1 IFGIASVMAIALI
14 FLLILLFSSPK
25 DVVIPDVIDLE
36 YEEAVKELEAK
47 NLKVNK
53 ETMYSEEIEEGK
65 VVKTDPEAG
74 RTVKEK
80 SVVDVY
86 VSEGKEKVV
95 FEDYVGKNFSQVKR
109 ILDKEGYEEVR
120 SYDVVSDEPVGEIV
134 TQIQPAAG
142 TEVVPEET
150 VVIFEVSAGP
160 KQISLGNLVGLTL
173 EQAKEYAERNKL
185 KLTTKEAH
193 SSTIEKGKISAQ
205 EPSANTELREG
216 STVTVTISKGPEAK
230 PPRSHSV
237 SFTVPFQPTTGDD
250 GELQQEQL
258 VQIYVGDMNENISDV
273 FHEANISND
282 KEYELTLVIAENEVA
297 EYRVLRDGV
306 EILRERVPY

>member
-1 IFGIASVMAIALI
+1 ENINEPLYEPPMQTGEETKAIPIITDDMTDNPHVDDSNETTIVHQGEATAPIPTQTIPPVTEKQGKNKQKKKRKKRWGLIFGIASVMAIALI

-120 SYDVVSDEPVGEIV
+120 SYDVVSDEPV
-134 TQIQPAAG
+134 
-142 TEVVPEET
+142 
-150 VVIFEVSAGP
+150 
-160 KQISLGNLVGLTL
+160 
-173 EQAKEYAERNKL
+173 
-185 KLTTKEAH
+185 
-193 SSTIEKGKISAQ
+193 
-205 EPSANTELREG
+205 
-216 STVTVTISKGPEAK
+216 
-230 PPRSHSV
+230 
-237 SFTVPFQPTTGDD
+237 
-250 GELQQEQL
+250 
-258 VQIYVGDMNENISDV
+258 
-273 FHEANISND
+273 
-282 KEYELTLVIAENEVA
+282 
-297 EYRVLRDGV
+297 
-306 EILRERVPY
+306 